1 MSSDFPEDLDPGR
14 EPRASR
20 SSQSPRGQ
28 RPAQSARDTSSRA
41 RTVSVPASAGT
52 FTIILALVAVV
63 LGVVILR
70 SIGDSD
76 GGSAGGSP
84 ATSTTAP
91 EVDPTE
97 TTAPEVTQP
106 TVPPLVYEG
115 ATVVVANANRVNGS
129 AGAMSRELEAA
140 GFTVAG
146 AVNASADIGQL
157 ELTVVYYDA
166 SSEAARLVADSVN
179 RVMGGDASVAPL
191 PATIPTEGGQ
201 LVGQV
206 LVLLGN
212 DKGGKSLAELAGE
225 S

>member
-1 MSSDFPEDLDPGR
+1 MSSDFPEDLDPVR
-14 EPRASR
+14 EPRPARSADAARAPRPPRESR
-20 SSQSPRGQ
+20 S
-28 RPAQSARDTSSRA
+28 
-41 RTVSVPASAGT
+41 RTASVPASAGT

-63 LGVVILR
+63 LGVIILR
-70 SIGDSD
+70 SIGDAD
-76 GGSAGGSP
+76 GGSGAGP
-84 ATSTTAP
+84 VVTTTTVP

-97 TTAPEVTQP
+97 TSEPAVTQP
-106 TVPPLVYEG
+106 TVPPLVFEG

-129 AGAMSRELEAA
+129 AGAMSRDLDAA

-146 AVNASADIGQL
+146 AVNAAVEIGQL

-191 PATIPTEGGQ
+191 PSTIPTEGGQ

>member
-1 MSSDFPEDLDPGR
+1 
-14 EPRASR
+14 
-20 SSQSPRGQ
+20 
-28 RPAQSARDTSSRA
+28 
-41 RTVSVPASAGT
+41 
-52 FTIILALVAVV
+52 
-63 LGVVILR
+63 
-70 SIGDSD
+70 
-76 GGSAGGSP
+76 
-84 ATSTTAP
+84 
-91 EVDPTE
+91 
-97 TTAPEVTQP
+97 
-106 TVPPLVYEG
+106 VYEG

-129 AGAMSRELEAA
+129 AGAMSRDLDAA

-201 LVGQV
+201 FVGQV

-212 DKGGKSLAELAGE
+212 DKGGKSLAELSGE

>member
-1 MSSDFPEDLDPGR
+1 MSSDFPEDLDPVS
-14 EPRASR
+14 EPRPARSADAARAPRPPRDSR
-20 SSQSPRGQ
+20 S
-28 RPAQSARDTSSRA
+28 
-41 RTVSVPASAGT
+41 RTASVPASAGT

-63 LGVVILR
+63 LGVIILR

-76 GGSAGGSP
+76 GGSGAGSV
-84 ATSTTAP
+84 ATTTTVP

-97 TTAPEVTQP
+97 TSEPAVTQP
-106 TVPPLVYEG
+106 TVPPLVFEG

-129 AGAMSRELEAA
+129 AGAMSRDLDAA

-146 AVNASADIGQL
+146 AVNAAVEIGQL

-191 PATIPTEGGQ
+191 PSTIPTEGGQ

>member
-1 MSSDFPEDLDPGR
+1 MSSDHPDEMDLPR
-14 EPRASR
+14 ETRSPRA
-20 SSQSPRGQ
+20 PR
-28 RPAQSARDTSSRA
+28 P
-41 RTVSVPASAGT
+41 RTASVPASAGT

-63 LGVVILR
+63 LGVIILR
-70 SIGDSD
+70 SIGNSD
-76 GGSAGGSP
+76 GSVLP
-84 ATSTTAP
+84 PPVTTETTEP
-91 EVDPTE
+91 GVDPTG
-97 TTAPEVTQP
+97 TTAPEVTEP
-106 TVPPLVYEG
+106 TLPPMVYEG

-129 AGAMSRELEAA
+129 AGSMSRDLDAA

-146 AVNASADIGQL
+146 AVNAAVEIGQL

-179 RVMGGDASVAPL
+179 RALGGNASVAPL
-191 PATIPTEGGQ
+191 PPTIPTEGGQ

-212 DKGGKSLAELAGE
+212 DKAGKSLAELAAE

>member
-1 MSSDFPEDLDPGR
+1 MSFEHPEEADALR
-14 EPRASR
+14 EPR
-20 SSQSPRGQ
+20 SPRNP
-28 RPAQSARDTSSRA
+28 RSRTA
-41 RTVSVPASAGT
+41 SVPASAGT
-52 FTIILALVAVV
+52 FTIVLALVAVV

-70 SIGDSD
+70 SISNSD
-76 GGSAGGSP
+76 GSALP
-84 ATSTTAP
+84 PVVTTETTEP
-91 EVDPTE
+91 DVDPTE
-97 TTAPEVTQP
+97 TTQPEVTQP
-106 TVPPLVYEG
+106 TLPPMVYEG

-129 AGAMSRELEAA
+129 AGAMSRDLDAA

-146 AVNASADIGQL
+146 AVNAAVDIGQL

-179 RVMGGDASVAPL
+179 RALGGNASVAPL
-191 PATIPTEGGQ
+191 PPTIPTEGGQ

-212 DKGGKSLAELAGE
+212 DKAGKSLAELAAE

>member
-1 MSSDFPEDLDPGR
+1 MSSDFPEDLDPVR
-14 EPRASR
+14 EPRPSR
-20 SSQSPRGQ
+20 STQAPRAPRQ
-28 RPAQSARDTSSRA
+28 AQPARA
-41 RTVSVPASAGT
+41 RTASVPASAGT

-63 LGVVILR
+63 LGVIILR
-70 SIGDSD
+70 SIGDSES
-76 GGSAGGSP
+76 GSGGGSP
-84 ATSTTAP
+84 ATTTTNP
-91 EVDPTE
+91 EETPTE
-97 TTAPEVTQP
+97 STEPEVTQP

-129 AGAMSRELEAA
+129 AGAMSRDLDAA

-146 AVNASADIGQL
+146 AVNASVEIGQL

-191 PATIPTEGGQ
+191 PTTIPTEGGQ

>member
-1 MSSDFPEDLDPGR
+1 MSSDFPEDFDPTR
-14 EPRASR
+14 EPRAA
-20 SSQSPRGQ
+20 
-28 RPAQSARDTSSRA
+28 RPARPARPARA
-41 RTVSVPASAGT
+41 RTASVPASAGT
-52 FTIILALVAVV
+52 LTIILALVGVV

-70 SIGDSD
+70 NLSD
-76 GGSAGGSP
+76 PQSGAVGP
-84 ATSTTAP
+84 VVTTTTEP

-97 TTAPEVTQP
+97 TTEPEAPES
-106 TVPPLVYEG
+106 TVPPMVYDG

-129 AGAMSRELEAA
+129 AGAMSRDLDAA

-146 AVNASADIGQL
+146 AVNAAVEIGQL
-157 ELTVVYYDA
+157 ELTVIYYDA

-179 RVMGGDASVAPL
+179 RSMGGDASVAPL
-191 PATIPTEGGQ
+191 PASIPTESGQ

-212 DKGGKSLAELAGE
+212 DKGGKSLSELTATAN

>member
-1 MSSDFPEDLDPGR
+1 MSSDFPEDLDPVR
-14 EPRASR
+14 EPRPARSADAARAPRPPRESR
-20 SSQSPRGQ
+20 S
-28 RPAQSARDTSSRA
+28 
-41 RTVSVPASAGT
+41 RTASVPASAGT

-63 LGVVILR
+63 LGVIILR
-70 SIGDSD
+70 SIGDAD
-76 GGSAGGSP
+76 GGSGAGP
-84 ATSTTAP
+84 VATTTTVP

-97 TTAPEVTQP
+97 TSEPAVTQP
-106 TVPPLVYEG
+106 TVPPLVFEG

-129 AGAMSRELEAA
+129 AGAMSRDLDAA

-146 AVNASADIGQL
+146 AVNAAVEIGQL

-191 PATIPTEGGQ
+191 PSTIPTEGGQ

>member
-1 MSSDFPEDLDPGR
+1 MSSDFPEELDPVR
-14 EPRASR
+14 EPRPARSADEARAPRPPRESR
-20 SSQSPRGQ
+20 S
-28 RPAQSARDTSSRA
+28 
-41 RTVSVPASAGT
+41 RTASVPASAGT

-63 LGVVILR
+63 LGVIILR
-70 SIGDSD
+70 SIGDADS
-76 GGSAGGSP
+76 GSGAGP
-84 ATSTTAP
+84 VVTTTTVP

-97 TTAPEVTQP
+97 TSEPAVTQP
-106 TVPPLVYEG
+106 TVPPLVFEG

-129 AGAMSRELEAA
+129 AGAMSRDLDAA

-146 AVNASADIGQL
+146 AVNAAVEIGQL

-166 SSEAARLVADSVN
+166 SSDAARLVADSVN
-179 RVMGGDASVAPL
+179 RVMGGNASVAPL
-191 PATIPTEGGQ
+191 PSTIPTEGGQ

>member
-1 MSSDFPEDLDPGR
+1 MSSDFPEDLDPVR

-20 SSQSPRGQ
+20 SSQSSRSQ
-28 RPAQSARDTSSRA
+28 RPAQSARAQSARA
-41 RTVSVPASAGT
+41 RTASVPASAG
-52 FTIILALVAVV
+52 
-63 LGVVILR
+63 
-70 SIGDSD
+70 
-76 GGSAGGSP
+76 
-84 ATSTTAP
+84 
-91 EVDPTE
+91 
-97 TTAPEVTQP
+97 
-106 TVPPLVYEG
+106 VPPLVYEG

-129 AGAMSRELEAA
+129 AGAMSRDLDAA

-201 LVGQV
+201 FVGQV

-212 DKGGKSLAELAGE
+212 DKGGKSLAELSGE

>member
-1 MSSDFPEDLDPGR
+1 MSSDFPEDLDPVR

-20 SSQSPRGQ
+20 SSQSSRSQ
-28 RPAQSARDTSSRA
+28 RPAQSARAQSARA
-41 RTVSVPASAGT
+41 RTASVPASAGT

-70 SIGDSD
+70 SIGDPE

-84 ATSTTAP
+84 TTSTTEP

-129 AGAMSRELEAA
+129 AGAMSRDLDAA

-212 DKGGKSLAELAGE
+212 DKGGKSLAELSGE

>member
-1 MSSDFPEDLDPGR
+1 MSSDFPEDLDPVR
-14 EPRASR
+14 EPRPARSADAARAPRPPRESR
-20 SSQSPRGQ
+20 S
-28 RPAQSARDTSSRA
+28 
-41 RTVSVPASAGT
+41 RTASVPASAGT
-52 FTIILALVAVV
+52 FTIVLALVAVV
-63 LGVVILR
+63 LGVIILR
-70 SIGDSD
+70 SIGDAD
-76 GGSAGGSP
+76 GGSGAGP
-84 ATSTTAP
+84 VVTTTTVP

-97 TTAPEVTQP
+97 TSEPAVTQP
-106 TVPPLVYEG
+106 TVPPLVFEG

-129 AGAMSRELEAA
+129 AGAMSRDLDAA

-146 AVNASADIGQL
+146 AVNAAVEIGQL

-191 PATIPTEGGQ
+191 PSTIPTEGGQ

>member
-1 MSSDFPEDLDPGR
+1 
-14 EPRASR
+14 
-20 SSQSPRGQ
+20 
-28 RPAQSARDTSSRA
+28 
-41 RTVSVPASAGT
+41 VPASAGT

-63 LGVVILR
+63 LGVIILR
-70 SIGDSD
+70 SIGNSD
-76 GGSAGGSP
+76 GSVLP
-84 ATSTTAP
+84 PPVTTETTEP
-91 EVDPTE
+91 GVDPTD
-97 TTAPEVTQP
+97 TTAPEVTEP
-106 TVPPLVYEG
+106 TLPPMVYEG

-129 AGAMSRELEAA
+129 AGSMSRDLDAA

-146 AVNASADIGQL
+146 AVNAAVEIGQL

-179 RVMGGDASVAPL
+179 RALGGNASVAPL
-191 PATIPTEGGQ
+191 PPTIPTEGGQ

-212 DKGGKSLAELAGE
+212 DKAGKSLAELAAE

>member
-1 MSSDFPEDLDPGR
+1 
-14 EPRASR
+14 
-20 SSQSPRGQ
+20 
-28 RPAQSARDTSSRA
+28 
-41 RTVSVPASAGT
+41 VPASPGT
-52 FTIILALVAVV
+52 FTIFLALVAVV
-63 LGVVILR
+63 LGVFILR

-76 GGSAGGSP
+76 GGSGAG
-84 ATSTTAP
+84 AVVTTTTVP

-97 TTAPEVTQP
+97 TSEPPVTQP
-106 TVPPLVYEG
+106 TVPPLVFEG

-129 AGAMSRELEAA
+129 AGAMSRDLDAA

-146 AVNASADIGQL
+146 AVNAAVEIGQL

-166 SSEAARLVADSVN
+166 SSDAARLVADSVN
-179 RVMGGDASVAPL
+179 RVMGGNASVAPL
-191 PATIPTEGGQ
+191 PSTIPTEGGQ